1 MNYYDTCTVSTNI
14 NTDYNYYD
22 LGSRINYIEKEI
34 SEFKLKEKKLK
45 TAIKKYEILC
55 PEKVIRVIFTDGKQE
70 KLVCDKEDKFDL
82 KTGLFISIAKHMY
95 KDKYTLEGIE
105 EMARELSYTKEC
117 VSMVNKAIKEHE
129 KYEKTEKERIAKE
142 KEEKRLEHEKR
153 MERDRKRREHKIEI
167 QKEAY
172 LRAMCELRDKH
183 EKLYGE

>member
-1 MNYYDTCTVSTNI
+1 MSYSDTSTVSTSL
-14 NTDYNYYD
+14 NTDYSYYNLD
-22 LGSRINYIEKEI
+22 SRVSYIENEI
-34 SEFKLKEKKLK
+34 LEFKLKGKNFR
-45 TAIKKYEILC
+45 TGIKKYEILC
-55 PEKVIRVIFTDGKQE
+55 PEKVIRVTFTDGKQE

-82 KTGLFISIAKHMY
+82 KTGLFIAIAKHMY
-95 KDKYTLEGIE
+95 KDKYILEGIE

-142 KEEKRLEHEKR
+142 KEEKRLAHEKR

-172 LRAMCELRDKH
+172 LRAMCELRDKY

>member
-1 MNYYDTCTVSTNI
+1 MSHYNTSTTATVL
-14 NTDYNYYD
+14 NTDYNYYYNLD
-22 LGSRINYIEKEI
+22 SRVNCVEN
-34 SEFKLKEKKLK
+34 KLKEKKLK
-45 TAIKKYEILC
+45 TGIKKYEILC
-55 PEKVIRVIFTDGKQE
+55 PEKVIRVTFTDGKQE

-82 KTGLFISIAKHMY
+82 KTGLFIAIAKHMY

-117 VSMVNKAIKEHE
+117 VLMVNKAIKEHE

-142 KEEKRLEHEKR
+142 KEEKRLAHEKR
-153 MERDRKRREHKIEI
+153 MEQDRKRREHKIEI